1 MVPEHGNGYRV
12 DGVHWGPLPRWCW
25 VFFVRSVLSDVE
37 NPACSVLRAF
47 GETLVAAGQEVLFLE
62 ERGNP
67 AVVALLRQQ
76 GARALTAFAH
86 DHPQLRYHTYE
97 RRFGADLVEWLG
109 RTLATADIAVV
120 ELGVDATLA
129 GWVGALTRPH
139 LQTYLLDIVD
149 SPEAAVWRAHLIAG
163 PVSNTPGVL
172 DPAAFSAIVCADAWA
187 PAYAARLPE
196 EQILRLSTPVQA
208 VMPADT
214 ATALARQLATLLL
227 ARVAAAPPRREA

>member
-1 MVPEHGNGYRV
+1 MVPEHGNGYRA
-12 DGVHWGPLPRWCW
+12 DGVRWGPLPRWRW
-25 VFFVRSVLSDVE
+25 VLFVRSVLSDVE
-37 NPACSVLRAF
+37 NPGCSVLRAF

-76 GARALTAFAH
+76 GARALTTFAH

-129 GWVGALTRPH
+129 GWVGTLTRPH

-149 SPEAAVWRAHLIAG
+149 SPAAAVWRAHVVAG
-163 PVSNTPGVL
+163 PASDAPGTL

-187 PAYAARLPE
+187 SAYGARLPE
-196 EQILRLSTPVQA
+196 EQVLRLSTPVRT
-208 VMPADT
+208 VMSADA

-227 ARVAAAPPRREA
+227 ARVAAGPPRRDG